1 MGYNPT
7 SLPVNFHPGAGF
19 ARVSPH
25 FPEPAGPAYWPSTRS
40 EFFVMATI
48 SVLLV
53 DDHNIVRQ
61 GLRALLAAESDIS
74 VVAEAQTG
82 REAVQLAARLHPEVV
97 LMDLAMPLLNGWE
110 ATRQIIKA
118 APSAR
123 VIILSTYETEE
134 HIQQAIAAGAAAYLI
149 KQTAAGDL
157 VKAIRE
163 VRKGNAFFS
172 PAIAQRIREQ
182 TCRSLAGEPSN
193 KASNVELTF
202 REAEVLQ
209 LIAEGFANKQIAG
222 ELGLSVKT
230 VEKHRQ
236 QVMNKLNIHD
246 TAGLV
251 RHAVAKGIIETN
263 LAGVPE
269 AT

>member
-1 MGYNPT
+1 MSAN
-7 SLPVNFHPGAGF
+7 
-19 ARVSPH
+19 
-25 FPEPAGPAYWPSTRS
+25 
-40 EFFVMATI
+40 I

-61 GLRALLAAESDIS
+61 GLKALL
-74 VVAEAQTG
+74 VAEGDITVIGEAQSG
-82 REAVQLAARLHPEVV
+82 REAVQLAERLRPEVV
-97 LMDLAMPLLNGWE
+97 IMDLAMPLLNGWE
-110 ATRQIIKA
+110 ATRQIMKA
-118 APSAR
+118 LPSAK
-123 VIILSTYETEE
+123 IIVLSTYDTEE
-134 HIQQAIAAGAAAYLI
+134 HIQQAIGAGAAAYLI

-163 VRKGNAFFS
+163 VKKGNAYFS
-172 PAIAQRIREQ
+172 PAIAQRLREQ
-182 TCRSLAGEPSN
+182 TCRSLSGESAGQTPH
-193 KASNVELTF
+193 VELTV

-246 TAGLV
+246 TASLV
-251 RHAVAKGIIETN
+251 RHAAAKGIIETY

-269 AT
+269 I

>member
-1 MGYNPT
+1 MPN
-7 SLPVNFHPGAGF
+7 
-19 ARVSPH
+19 
-25 FPEPAGPAYWPSTRS
+25 
-40 EFFVMATI
+40 I

-61 GLRALLAAESDIS
+61 GLKALLTAETDITIL
-74 VVAEAQTG
+74 AEAQTG
-82 REAVQLAARLHPEVV
+82 REAVGIAAKVRPDVV
-97 LMDLAMPLLNGWE
+97 VMDLAMPLLNGWE
-110 ATRQIIKA
+110 ATRQILKA
-118 APSAR
+118 LPTAKI
-123 VIILSTYETEE
+123 VVLSTYDSEE

-149 KQTAAGDL
+149 KQTAAADL

-172 PAIAQRIREQ
+172 PAIAQRLREQ
-182 TCRSLAGEPSN
+182 TCRTLTEAPAARTRS
-193 KASNVELTF
+193 VELTV

-209 LIAEGFANKQIAG
+209 LIAEGFANKQIAA

-236 QVMNKLNIHD
+236 QVMNKLDIHD

-251 RHAVAKGIIETN
+251 RHAAAKGIIETN
-263 LAGVPE
+263 LAGVPQS
-269 AT
+269 

>member
-1 MGYNPT
+1 M
-7 SLPVNFHPGAGF
+7 S
-19 ARVSPH
+19 
-25 FPEPAGPAYWPSTRS
+25 
-40 EFFVMATI
+40 I

-61 GLRALLAAESDIS
+61 GLKALLTCEPDIH

-82 REAVQLAARLHPEVV
+82 REAVQIAGKIHPEVV
-97 LMDLAMPLLNGWE
+97 IMDLAMPLLNGWE
-110 ATRQIIKA
+110 ATRQILKV
-118 APSAR
+118 APSAKIL
-123 VIILSTYETEE
+123 VLSTYEGIE
-134 HIQQAIAAGAAAYLI
+134 HVQQAIASGAAAYLM
-149 KQTAAGDL
+149 KQTAASDL

-163 VRKGNAFFS
+163 VRKGNAYFS
-172 PAIAQRIREQ
+172 PVIAERLRERTYQ
-182 TCRSLAGEPSN
+182 GGSDPKPQPVAD
-193 KASNVELTF
+193 VELTL

-209 LIAEGFANKQIAG
+209 LIAEGFANKQIAS

-246 TAGLV
+246 TASLV
-251 RHAVAKGIIETN
+251 RHAAAKGIIEAN

-269 AT
+269 N

>member
-1 MGYNPT
+1 MSN
-7 SLPVNFHPGAGF
+7 
-19 ARVSPH
+19 
-25 FPEPAGPAYWPSTRS
+25 
-40 EFFVMATI
+40 I

-61 GLRALLAAESDIS
+61 GLRALLTAESDITI
-74 VVAEAQTG
+74 VAEAQTG
-82 REAVQLAARLHPEVV
+82 REAVGLAAKLHPDVV
-97 LMDLAMPLLNGWE
+97 VMDLAMPLLNGWE
-110 ATRQIIKA
+110 ASRQILKA
-118 APSAR
+118 MPTAK
-123 VIILSTYETEE
+123 ILILSTYDTEE

-163 VRKGNAFFS
+163 VRKGNAYFS
-172 PAIAQRIREQ
+172 PTIAERIREQ
-182 TCRSLAGEPSN
+182 TCRTLSGNAGDKPVN
-193 KASNVELTF
+193 IELTV

-209 LIAEGFANKQIAG
+209 LIAEGFANKQIAA

-236 QVMNKLNIHD
+236 QVMNKLHIHD

-251 RHAVAKGIIETN
+251 RHAAAKGIIETY

-269 AT
+269 AEPASAK

>member
-1 MGYNPT
+1 MSSN
-7 SLPVNFHPGAGF
+7 
-19 ARVSPH
+19 
-25 FPEPAGPAYWPSTRS
+25 
-40 EFFVMATI
+40 I

-61 GLRALLAAESDIS
+61 GLKALLVGEGDIT
-74 VVAEAQTG
+74 VVGEAQSG
-82 REAVQLAARLHPEVV
+82 REAVQLAARLRPEVV
-97 LMDLAMPLLNGWE
+97 IMDLAMPLLNGWE
-110 ATRQIIKA
+110 ATRQIVKA
-118 APSAR
+118 LPGAK
-123 VIILSTYETEE
+123 IIVLSTYDTEE
-134 HIQQAIAAGAAAYLI
+134 HIQQAIGAGAAAYLI
-149 KQTAAGDL
+149 KQTAAADL

-163 VRKGNAFFS
+163 VKKGNAYFS
-172 PAIAQRIREQ
+172 PAIAQRLREQ
-182 TCRSLAGEPSN
+182 TCRSLSGDPAKSPPQ
-193 KASNVELTF
+193 VELTV

-246 TAGLV
+246 TASLV
-251 RHAVAKGIIETN
+251 RHAAAKGIIETY

-269 AT
+269 AQP